1 MTQANDA
8 RYAKAIETWFLLHKA
23 EQLIIND
30 TDYHPSVCQMLQSA
44 MDIIETLQHDIEVS
58 GQ

>member
-1 MTQANDA
+1 MTLALS
-8 RYAKAIETWFLLHKA
+8 RYDKATEVWFLLNKI

-30 TDYHPSVCQMLQSA
+30 KDYKHLHNPIANA
-44 MDIIETLQHDIEVS
+44 MDVVETLQHDIEVS